1 MLFGS
6 VISRLEDVDQL
17 QLWVLYWIYE
27 YKILTIWAIFCISRL
42 TQQCLHS
49 KFIGLTKHFLI
60 MEIPWSHEN
69 TTKCSIELPKLNIYE
84 NSWTSWYLLKLTII
98 MVDQETLS
106 TCTFG
111 KITRTDRKVILNI
124 ISHIYL
130 TMCDIMIYHL
140 RYRLKLRVNYK
151 VLLISEKCIKWSG
164 SQNLKKE

>member
-1 MLFGS
+1 MGS
-6 VISRLEDVDQL
+6 ILNI
-17 QLWVLYWIYE
+17 WIQNSHHSSTLLHF
-27 YKILTIWAIFCISRL
+27 KTDSAML
-42 TQQCLHS
+42 TQQVQVLLS
-49 KFIGLTKHFLI
+49 IF
-60 MEIPWSHEN
+60 WWRSHGN

-111 KITRTDRKVILNI
+111 KITRPDRKVILNI

-151 VLLISEKCIKWSG
+151 VLLISEKCIKWG
-164 SQNLKKE
+164 ESQNLKKG

>member
-1 MLFGS
+1 MGS
-6 VISRLEDVDQL
+6 ILNI
-17 QLWVLYWIYE
+17 WIQNSYNSSTFWHFE
-27 YKILTIWAIFCISRL
+27 TDSAML
-42 TQQCLHS
+42 TQH
-49 KFIGLTKHFLI
+49 FIGLTKHFLI
-60 MEIPWSHEN
+60 MEIRWSHEN

-111 KITRTDRKVILNI
+111 KITRPDRKVILNI

-151 VLLISEKCIKWSG
+151 VLLIWYQKSAWSKLDRRIWAML
-164 SQNLKKE
+164 QYKIRFI